1 MKILFVATQKNA
13 DRSERELY
21 ELDFLIDILGYQ
33 RSLVDLG
40 ILTAA
45 AATPAHIDVE
55 IVDEYVTEI
64 PYDTDADLIA
74 LSAKT
79 SCAPHAYAV
88 ADKFRAAGKKVVLG
102 GIHGS
107 LRTDEA
113 LEHVDHVVKGEADA
127 TWPLFLALY
136 EKGEAP
142 RVMEDGGYPPM
153 DAIPIPRW
161 KTVPHSSFMFHQ
173 IQTTRGCPFMC
184 RFCSVPTISGNT
196 FRFKP
201 IEKII
206 EEIAAF
212 PSPGPIK
219 KSSKPMYIVDD
230 NFLSKVTY
238 TKDLLKALIPL
249 NKQGKIP
256 GFSAETTINVALDE
270 ELLDLLRDA
279 GCQTLIIGFESVSEA
294 TLLSMDKKVNF
305 CLPFGEGLKRIHARG
320 IEVMGNFIVG
330 FDTDTLGVFEEIL
343 QFVEENHIIY
353 PFFSILTPMPG
364 TKLHEEFKEAGR
376 LDHFDW
382 SRYDTRHVVMEPKNM
397 TRAQLQDGYCY
408 LYEQAYGSERALKR
422 VEANWDTVPHKISST
437 AERLY
442 LDWRI
447 FASGAMNKGS
457 KAFGDFA
464 RAAWAR
470 AKRHE
475 KADLGQFLYG
485 LDSAHFADFLLK
497 YRSADYEKNVQ
508 LFLNP
513 PALAPIENVANVVK
527 PSTIEMASSG
537 GSPLVQLGSKKQW
550 ESERTKKRAAPTAR
564 A

>member
-1 MKILFVATQKNA
+1 MKILFVATEKNA
-13 DRSERELY
+13 DQSERELY

-45 AATPAHIDVE
+45 AATPAHIEVQ
-55 IVDEYVTEI
+55 IIDEYVDGI
-64 PYDTDADLIA
+64 PWDTDADLVA

-79 SCAPHAYAV
+79 SCAPHAYDV
-88 ADKFRAAGKKVVLG
+88 ADKFRAKGKKVVLG

-107 LRTDEA
+107 LRTEEA

-127 TWPLFLALY
+127 TWPQFLALF

-142 RVMEDGGYPPM
+142 QVMADGGYPPM

-161 KTVPHSSFMFHQ
+161 KTLPHSSFMFHQ

-184 RFCSVPTISGNT
+184 RFCSVPMISGNT

-201 IEKII
+201 IEKVI

-212 PSPGPIK
+212 PSPGIIK

-230 NFLSKVTY
+230 NFLSKVQY
-238 TKDLLKALIPL
+238 TKDLLRALIPL
-249 NKQGKIP
+249 NKEGKIP

-305 CLPFGEGLKRIHARG
+305 CMPFAEGLKRIHSRG

-330 FDTDTLGVFEEIL
+330 FDTDGLGVFEEIL
-343 QFVEENHIIY
+343 QFVEQTDIIY

-364 TKLHEEFKEAGR
+364 TALHDEFKAAGR
-376 LDHFDW
+376 LDHYDW
-382 SRYDTRHVVMEPKNM
+382 SRYDTRHVVMQPKNM
-397 TRAQLQDGYCY
+397 TREQLQDGYCY

-422 VEANWDTVPHKISST
+422 IEKVWATNPHHTSGL
-437 AERLY
+437 AEKLY
-442 LDWRI
+442 LDYRTKVTG
-447 FASGAMNKGS
+447 ALDSGS
-457 KAFGDFA
+457 PAFGQFVK
-464 RAAWAR
+464 AAWAR
-470 AKRHE
+470 TK
-475 KADLGQFLYG
+475 KNPLADLGQFLYCM
-485 LDSAHFADFLLK
+485 DSAHFSDFLVK
-497 YRSADYEKNVQ
+497 YRSADYAKHSA
-508 LFLNP
+508 LFKNP
-513 PALAPIENVANVVK
+513 PALEASAAER
-527 PSTIEMASSG
+527 PSTTAPGEVEA
-537 GSPLVQLGSKKQW
+537 PLVQLSTKKQW
-550 ESERTKKRAAPTAR
+550 DSERTKKRAPAR
-564 A
+564 V

>member
-1 MKILFVATQKNA
+1 MKILFVATEKNA
-13 DRSERELY
+13 DQSERELY

-45 AATPAHIDVE
+45 AATPAKHEVQI
-55 IVDEYVTEI
+55 IDEYVDDI
-64 PYDTDADLIA
+64 PYDTDADLVA

-79 SCAPHAYAV
+79 SCAPHAYDI

-107 LRTDEA
+107 LRTEEA
-113 LEHVDHVVKGEADA
+113 LQHVDHVVKGEADV
-127 TWPLFLALY
+127 TWPQFLELY
-136 EKGEAP
+136 EQGKAP
-142 RVMEDGGYPPM
+142 QVMADGGYPPM

-161 KTVPHSSFMFHQ
+161 ETVPHKSFMFHQ
-173 IQTTRGCPFMC
+173 MQTTRGCPFMC

-201 IEKII
+201 IEKIV

-219 KSSKPMYIVDD
+219 KASKPMYIVDD
-230 NFLSKVTY
+230 NFLSKVQY

-305 CLPFGEGLKRIHARG
+305 CLPFNEGLKRIHARG

-330 FDTDTLGVFEEIL
+330 FDTDGLGVFEEIL
-343 QFVEENHIIY
+343 QFVEDNNIIY

-364 TKLHEEFKEAGR
+364 THLHDEFKAAGR

-382 SRYDTRHVVMEPKNM
+382 ARYDTRHVVMQPKNM
-397 TRAQLQDGYCY
+397 TREQLLDGYCY
-408 LYEQAYGSERALKR
+408 LYEQAYGSERAMKR
-422 VEANWDTVPHKISST
+422 IEKVWASNPHHVSST
-437 AERLY
+437 VERLY
-442 LDWRI
+442 LDWRVMMSQ
-447 FASGAMNKGS
+447 AKKSGGP
-457 KAFGDFA
+457 AFQAFFKD
-464 RAAWAR
+464 AWSR
-470 AKRHE
+470 AK
-475 KADLGQFLYG
+475 KNPQADLGQFLYCM
-485 LDSAHFADFLLK
+485 DSAHFADFLIK
-497 YRSADYEKNVQ
+497 YRSADYAKNA
-508 LFLNP
+508 LIFKDP
-513 PALAPIENVANVVK
+513 PALVVENEVR
-527 PSTIEMASSG
+527 PSTTAPGEQEA
-537 GSPLVQLGSKKQW
+537 PLVQLGSGKKQW
-550 ESERTKKRAAPTAR
+550 DSERTKKRAASNAR